1 MAPIPSPMTTTT
13 GTAMVTGATTR
24 PARPI
29 RASTSAVKI
38 GPRRSG
44 KRPITSDTMIPAAT
58 SAPVMPLSR

>member
-13 GTAMVTGATTR
+13 GTARATGATTS

-29 RASTSAVKI
+29 RARTSAVRI

-44 KRPITSDTMIPAAT
+44 KRPITSETIIPAAT